1 MFFCRREKARSD
13 YREQGERHAAKIMSG
28 AGVKPKFYEQ
38 KEGTEFV
45 SREGWTSKKK
55 ASKNASLAE
64 LLERKKEEG
73 EFKRTKD
80 GAHEVETSVSKKYI
94 LKLKYVE

>member
-1 MFFCRREKARSD
+1 MFFRREKARSD
-13 YREQGERHAAKIMSG
+13 YREQGERHAAKILG
-28 AGVKPKFYEQ
+28 TKPKFYEQ
-38 KEGTEFV
+38 KDGKEFV

-80 GAHEVETSVSKKYI
+80 GAHEVSFSFFKTRNTFLSAANNP
-94 LKLKYVE
+94 